1 MPYTPFANTDQ
12 GLATLGKALFPDPA
26 VIAQT
31 GYYGAAQ
38 REKMLSGNKIMGEQA
53 LTNNWIHRI
62 DRNGTVH
69 FMPAPRGSPVG
80 APPIP
85 ATDEGTPMVGGGTY
99 GASPGAYGA
108 PPPPPAPSLSATV
121 TPQAPPS
128 GAAVSDYMNTHPN
141 PVTSATPPPQSSPA
155 PNSGAPPAPNTTGSD
170 GSVPNND
177 AGSAVI
183 HPGTF
188 QAPGGG
194 IKMAPPAQ
202 ADGSPAPLAFNPTLI
217 SALGAAGGVNPNALN
232 STMAA
237 YVEQEG
243 RKSGVIDD
251 KTADNLSSAFGNTQP
266 LASATTIRT
275 TGMNNATTLAQTNI
289 QEAGSDRRKQ
299 MDIAAAVAAARAVP
313 FKSQPGGPGTQV
325 ITTTTGEAVDKG
337 LQPFDQA
344 SDTAARNLTSI
355 AEPGTERELK
365 VPVSSVPPAGTR
377 AYSPTREAAANT
389 YVQVVDKQTGARG
402 RISLADF
409 NADGGRKWMED
420 KVAPIPT
427 LEMASA
433 QTAVDAVQK
442 NIYVPPPATI
452 QEMKTSDLAPP
463 RHYADGN
470 TQLVMRTAQLYK
482 TDDQTHGDWAASAT
496 KATQQ
501 LIAAGVLMDPKDAA
515 ADRQSWFGQ
524 PEATKPHRLQ
534 MQDPTGTKT
543 VTYHLIDPPKLGTA
557 VTTPSPGT
565 TAAQPG
571 ATAAPAASTSSA
583 PTSSA
588 NLPAYASPAPGTA
601 PETGGLGATV
611 ITPAPVA
618 PPAVSHPSQPPPAA
632 PAPPVVLSNRAP
644 PRAPLRP
651 AAGFGVPQPLPPGA
665 IAVAPQGAPEGAVTR
680 ASDGTMVVARGGFVY
695 PAQPSP
701 EMGR

>member
-170 GSVPNND
+170 GSVPSND
-177 AGSAVI
+177 AGGAVI
-183 HPGTF
+183 HAGTF

-202 ADGSPAPLAFNPTLI
+202 ADGSPAPVAFNPTLI

-232 STMAA
+232 STMAS
-237 YVEQEG
+237 YIEREG
-243 RKSGVIDD
+243 RQSGVIDD
-251 KTADNLSSAFGNTQP
+251 YTADRLSSAFGNTQP
-266 LASATTIRT
+266 LASATTIKT
-275 TGMNNATTLAQTNI
+275 TGMTNATTLAQENI
-289 QEAGSDRRKQ
+289 RQAGETGRTAMTIQGSKD
-299 MDIAAAVAAARAVP
+299 AAAALP
-313 FKSQPGGPGTQV
+313 FKYQPNGPGTEV
-325 ITTTTGEAVDKG
+325 LTTSTGDAVARH
-337 LQPFDQA
+337 LQPFDAQ
-344 SDTAARNLTSI
+344 SDANARQLTSI
-355 AEPGTERELK
+355 AEPGTERELR
-365 VPVSSVPPAGTR
+365 VPVSSVPAAGTR

-420 KVAPIPT
+420 KVAPIPA
-427 LEMASA
+427 LEMNSA
-433 QTAVDAVQK
+433 QMAVDAVQK

-463 RHYADGN
+463 RHYAEGN

-482 TDDQTHGDWAASAT
+482 TDDQTHGDWDASAA

-534 MQDPTGTKT
+534 MQDPSGTKT
-543 VTYHLIDPPKLGTA
+543 VTYHLIDPPPKLGTA

-565 TAAQPG
+565 
-571 ATAAPAASTSSA
+571 TAAPAASTSSA

-588 NLPAYASPAPGTA
+588 NLPPYASPAPGTA

-651 AAGFGVPQPLPPGA
+651 AAGFGVPPPLPPGA
-665 IAVAPQGAPEGAVTR
+665 IAVAPQGAPEGAITR